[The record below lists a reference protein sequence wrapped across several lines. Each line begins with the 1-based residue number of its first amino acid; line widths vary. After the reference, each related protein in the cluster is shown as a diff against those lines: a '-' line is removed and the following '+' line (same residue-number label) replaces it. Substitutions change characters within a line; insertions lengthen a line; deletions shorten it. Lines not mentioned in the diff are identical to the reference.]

1 MMLWFT
7 LGLSLLSLWLL
18 LSLLENKMKK
28 LLLIVGVTLMLSGC
42 GKFSQMVD
50 SSVSGFTTRCIEG
63 TKFVILDSD
72 RGVAITP
79 LVGQDGLP
87 KVCVSE

>member
-1 MMLWFT
+1 
-7 LGLSLLSLWLL
+7 
-18 LSLLENKMKK
+18 MKK
-28 LLLIVGVTLMLSGC
+28 LLIVISIPLILSGC
-42 GKFSQMVD
+42 GKFEQVAQ

-63 TKFVILDSD
+63 TTFVIMDSH

-87 KVCVSE
+87 KACMVQK

>member
-1 MMLWFT
+1 
-7 LGLSLLSLWLL
+7 
-18 LSLLENKMKK
+18 MKN
-28 LLLIVGVTLMLSGC
+28 LLIIICVPLILSGC
-42 GKFSQMVD
+42 GKFEQMVQ

-72 RGVAITP
+72 HGVAITP

-87 KVCVSE
+87 KVCEIQK

>member
-1 MMLWFT
+1 
-7 LGLSLLSLWLL
+7 
-18 LSLLENKMKK
+18 MKN
-28 LLLIVGVTLMLSGC
+28 LLIVIGVTLMLSGC

-63 TKFVILDSD
+63 TKFVILDSEH
-72 RGVAITP
+72 GVAITP

-87 KVCVSE
+87 KACEVQK

>member
-1 MMLWFT
+1 
-7 LGLSLLSLWLL
+7 
-18 LSLLENKMKK
+18 MKN
-28 LLLIVGVTLMLSGC
+28 LLIIICVPLILSGC
-42 GKFSQMVD
+42 GKFEQMVQ

-72 RGVAITP
+72 HGVAITP

-87 KVCVSE
+87 KVCETQK

>member
-1 MMLWFT
+1 
-7 LGLSLLSLWLL
+7 
-18 LSLLENKMKK
+18 MKN
-28 LLLIVGVTLMLSGC
+28 LLIIICVPLILSGC
-42 GKFSQMVD
+42 GKFEQMVQ

-72 RGVAITP
+72 HGVAITP

-87 KVCVSE
+87 KVCEMQK

>member
-1 MMLWFT
+1 
-7 LGLSLLSLWLL
+7 
-18 LSLLENKMKK
+18 MKK
-28 LLLIVGVTLMLSGC
+28 LLIIISIPLILSGC

-79 LVGQDGLP
+79 LVGKDGLP
-87 KVCVSE
+87 KACEVQ

>member
-1 MMLWFT
+1 
-7 LGLSLLSLWLL
+7 
-18 LSLLENKMKK
+18 MKK
-28 LLLIVGVTLMLSGC
+28 LLIIGIALILSGC
-42 GKFSQMVD
+42 GKFEQMVQ

-79 LVGQDGLP
+79 LVGQNGLP
-87 KVCVSE
+87 KVCEIEK

>member
-1 MMLWFT
+1 
-7 LGLSLLSLWLL
+7 
-18 LSLLENKMKK
+18 MKK
-28 LLLIVGVTLMLSGC
+28 LLIIISIPLFLSGC

-79 LVGQDGLP
+79 LVGKDGLP
-87 KVCVSE
+87 KSCEVQ